1 LRPTGPSRTAEGAAF
16 LRAWHACVD
25 DAPLLWEEAE
35 LRLLLR
41 PALRAVLRPPL
52 PAARRALRIRE
63 RLRPE
68 TAALRGQVV
77 LRSRWAED
85 ALDAALAR
93 GVRQLVVLAA
103 GLDTVALRRGDLPA
117 DATVFEVDHPATQA
131 WKRARLGRRAPA
143 VPALR
148 WVPVDFARASL
159 AEALREAGLDPT
171 RPLFASWLGCS
182 YYLDRTAL
190 SRTLAALGAVAAPG
204 SEVVLDFWTPG
215 AGLPIP
221 QRLLLAG
228 LRVAVALQQEPL
240 TGLLAPQALDA
251 LAQAQRWRVAE
262 RLSPQAQRERWLAG
276 RTDTLALPDFAWL
289 ARLQRD

>member
-1 LRPTGPSRTAEGAAF
+1 VRPTGPSRTAEGAAF

-35 LRLLLR
+35 LRALLR

-85 ALDAALAR
+85 ALDAALAC

-103 GLDTVALRRGDLPA
+103 GLDTLALRRGDLPA

-131 WKRARLGRRAPA
+131 WKRARLGRRPPA

-159 AEALREAGLDPT
+159 AEALRDAGLDPG

-182 YYLDRTAL
+182 YYLPPVAL
-190 SRTLAALGAVAAPG
+190 SRTLDELAAVAAAG

-228 LRVAVALQQEPL
+228 LSVAVALQQEPL
-240 TGLLAPQALDA
+240 EGLLAPEVLDT
-251 LAQAQRWRVAE
+251 LASARGWTVAE
-262 RLSPQAQRERWLAG
+262 RLSPQRQRERWLAG

-289 ARLQRD
+289 ARLERA